1 MFAPFMWLRWSHH
14 PSSRRDPAP
23 ARAHRGERRR
33 RARALQSEVTRKSEI
48 IAAIRAPRIGAGGQT
63 ATGDVWATG
72 GRDARQRERDA
83 GTVAAAD

>member
-1 MFAPFMWLRWSHH
+1 M
-14 PSSRRDPAP
+14 
-23 ARAHRGERRR
+23 
-33 RARALQSEVTRKSEI
+33 TRKSEI